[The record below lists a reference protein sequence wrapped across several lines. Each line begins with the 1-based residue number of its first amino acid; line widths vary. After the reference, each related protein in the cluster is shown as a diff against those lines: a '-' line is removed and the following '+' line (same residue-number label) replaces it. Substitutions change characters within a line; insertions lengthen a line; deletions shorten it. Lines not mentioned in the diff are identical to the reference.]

1 MSMAMILDAPA
12 IRAPLTAL
20 SPTPPAPKDGDRF
33 AGAYI
38 RGVQDRTGARY
49 TAAADVC
56 IALGVISG
64 KWKPL
69 VFHELRSGTLRYGQ
83 RQRRMRLNL
92 TQINLVNSP
101 LLRMSVGGRFVFVT
115 SHLAHFYGTG
125 SSSPLAFQGGTPI

>member
-1 MSMAMILDAPA
+1 LACGWEPDVAVEGGWFCPELKGWLLPVRRTVLQVKKAAS
-12 IRAPLTAL
+12 PL
-20 SPTPPAPKDGDRF
+20 
-33 AGAYI
+33 
-38 RGVQDRTGARY
+38 
-49 TAAADVC
+49 C

-69 VFHELRSGTLRYGQ
+69 IFHELRSGTLRYGQ

-92 TQINLVNSP
+92 TAQINLVNSP

-125 SSSPLAFQGGTPI
+125 SSSPLAFQDGTPI